1 MEAELETGVFDEAI
15 VDGFGSGSFDIG
27 RKILSLAIML
37 GKEVVAPMVAAR
49 AADETISE
57 KTVEHQV
64 GAGTITE
71 EDGIEAVADRAASA
85 VVAVMKPALK
95 TVVQEGVAV
104 ALDAAAGWVAIHCY
118 PPLITFL
125 PYVHEA
131 GETVGRLLSEKACQ
145 VVETGVK
152 KLAAKAFGWLKK
164 MGARLVEKVAGLAT
178 DNLAQ

>member
-15 VDGFGSGSFDIG
+15 VDGFRSESFDIG

-49 AADETISE
+49 VADETISE

-71 EDGIEAVADRAASA
+71 EDGIEVIADRAASA
-85 VVAVMKPALK
+85 VMAVIKPALK
-95 TVVQEGVAV
+95 TVAQKGIAV
-104 ALDAAAGWVAIHCY
+104 ALDAAVLWASKY
-118 PPLITFL
+118 FPPLIMAQ

-131 GETVGRLLSEKACQ
+131 GEAVGRILSDKVCP